1 MMHKEEMKGRKE
13 SDGTD
18 RKKIRNMLETC
29 ADPLKPTDH
38 PSGVMNIVSGQIGT
52 DKVNV
57 DDAVE
62 IGMQQMTAYE
72 SSLPEGF
79 GSPLTNKVVT
89 MSASKKA
96 VKCGSGQI
104 FDTQLIY
111 SRLMGIITTR
121 DIDLK
126 SVFHHELAP
135 IPTSMFEDNGDMR
148 ITKSKS
154 VLKNKLQVE
163 HSARTIVAPDTIIV
177 DGSAI
182 LWCIHW
188 PSNGTVQ
195 DFVDGFWTYTLHK
208 LRKADVFLVFDR
220 YYDYSIKS
228 YTRTSR
234 KIKKAHTGHKLRTT
248 TPLPSQQ
255 TILTTTENKVQLI
268 DILCEQIQEKA
279 KDLPRDDD
287 AFNHRLLITG
297 SGTSPTE
304 VRMGVVITRTDM
316 RTTHEEADVIIAQQ
330 MVCAATESSSCITI
344 VSDDTDVFVLLLHFY
359 QLKHLTCTLLMQ
371 GTSSQRTVVDI
382 GATAT
387 KHASIVQHVL
397 AAHALSGCD
406 TVACLYG
413 NGKARAIKV
422 LQKGCT
428 LLNLGNP
435 NAHISDVITEA
446 TLFVAATYGS
456 RVAGNMSDIRFGI
469 WSAKTA
475 RKHIHKTPELR
486 SLPPT
491 SEAFG
496 ENVKRAHLQTAIW
509 KSALEPDPPNLA
521 TTDYGWAKD
530 KYSKS
535 LTAVTLPS
543 DASLAPATVMQMIK
557 CGCSSEQ
564 PCATARCGC
573 YTAQLACTVF
583 CNCNI
588 MGNCHNR
595 WTKYVAELSDNES
608 ITDTVEDDVGDE

>member
-1 MMHKEEMKGRKE
+1 M
-13 SDGTD
+13 
-18 RKKIRNMLETC
+18 I
-29 ADPLKPTDH
+29 
-38 PSGVMNIVSGQIGT
+38 
-52 DKVNV
+52 
-57 DDAVE
+57 
-62 IGMQQMTAYE
+62 
-72 SSLPEGF
+72 
-79 GSPLTNKVVT
+79 
-89 MSASKKA
+89 
-96 VKCGSGQI
+96 
-104 FDTQLIY
+104 
-111 SRLMGIITTR
+111 
-121 DIDLK
+121 
-126 SVFHHELAP
+126 
-135 IPTSMFEDNGDMR
+135 
-148 ITKSKS
+148 
-154 VLKNKLQVE
+154 
-163 HSARTIVAPDTIIV
+163 
-177 DGSAI
+177 
-182 LWCIHW
+182 
-188 PSNGTVQ
+188 
-195 DFVDGFWTYTLHK
+195 
-208 LRKADVFLVFDR
+208 
-220 YYDYSIKS
+220 
-228 YTRTSR
+228 
-234 KIKKAHTGHKLRTT
+234 
-248 TPLPSQQ
+248 
-255 TILTTTENKVQLI
+255 
-268 DILCEQIQEKA
+268 
-279 KDLPRDDD
+279 D
-287 AFNHRLLITG
+287 AFNHRLLLTG

-344 VSDDTDVFVLLLHFY
+344 ASDDTDVFALLLHFY

-456 RVAGNMSDIRFGI
+456 RVAGNMSDIRFWNLVSEDSKETHSQDPRI
-469 WSAKTA
+469 AITSTYN
-475 RKHIHKTPELR
+475 RKRLEKIVKQRHICKLE
-486 SLPPT
+486 
-491 SEAFG
+491 
-496 ENVKRAHLQTAIW
+496 IW
-509 KSALEPDPPNLA
+509 KSGLDLIPPNLA

-564 PCATARCGC
+564 PCTTARCGC